1 MDSQI
6 DPVECTVERGSSKII
21 ASELV
26 VAGGDTPPIF
36 NAAEVSDFVSPPV
49 EALAAIGFPNG
60 GTAVRDD
67 RQSAFVLDLLPH
79 FFAVVG
85 LVCRD
90 GQRRSG
96 CIQYLLDDLA
106 VMDMS
111 ARQSEVQW
119 PAFAVDNRVD
129 LCGSAAPTD
138 TDRLIF
144 LPPFAPLA
152 ARWAF
157 TIVLSIR

>member
-1 MDSQI
+1 MCRSAAILD
-6 DPVECTVERGSSKII
+6 
-21 ASELV
+21 
-26 VAGGDTPPIF
+26 VAEEVFNFVPPPI
-36 NAAEVSDFVSPPV
+36 
-49 EALAAIGFPNG
+49 EALGAIGLLG
-60 GTAVRDD
+60 GGAAVRYD
-67 RQSAFVLDLLPH
+67 RQGAFVPDLLPH

-96 CIQYLLDDLA
+96 CIQYLFDDLA

>member
-1 MDSQI
+1 
-6 DPVECTVERGSSKII
+6 
-21 ASELV
+21 

-36 NAAEVSDFVSPPV
+36 DAAEEVFDFVSPPV
-49 EALAAIGFPNG
+49 EALGAIGFPG
-60 GTAVRDD
+60 GVATVGDD
-67 RQSAFVLDLLPH
+67 RQGAFVPDLLPH

-96 CIQYLLDDLA
+96 CIQYLFDDLA